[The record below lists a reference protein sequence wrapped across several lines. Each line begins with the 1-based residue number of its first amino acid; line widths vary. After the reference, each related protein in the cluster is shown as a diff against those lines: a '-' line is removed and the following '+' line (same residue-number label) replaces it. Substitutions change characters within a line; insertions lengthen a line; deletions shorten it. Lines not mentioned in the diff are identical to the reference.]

1 MKNAQATK
9 GATVSLLPM
18 GGKNILCFQLDGFV
32 TQQDHKKFLIDPLRE
47 AVKKHG
53 RYRVV
58 MIYKPTFE
66 GWEAAAADDN
76 MNIVLECMPF
86 CERAAYVNPPKKKI
100 MQMKMSEPLIKFDI
114 RYFDSAQ
121 TDEALV
127 WIRQDAK

>member
-9 GATVSLLPM
+9 EATVSLHPAS
-18 GGKNILCFQLDGFV
+18 GKNILCFQLDGFV
-32 TQQDHKKFLIDPLRE
+32 TRNEHKKFLIDPLRE
-47 AVKKHG
+47 AVKKYG
-53 RYRVV
+53 NYRVI

-76 MNIVLECMPF
+76 MKIVLECMNF

-114 RYFDSAQ
+114 RYFDTAQ
-121 TDEALV
+121 TDEALA